1 MSASS
6 AHVLVVDDS
15 PLMRRMVREVLESES
30 GFKIV
35 GEAQNGREAIRR
47 AKQLKPD
54 LVILDLGMPVMNGL
68 EAAPALKRTLP
79 EVRLILLTMY
89 SDPEVEQ
96 TARSA
101 GIDAVVPKDEA
112 LEHLVQ
118 TARQLVGGRPAV
130 M

>member
-15 PLMRRMVREVLESES
+15 PLMRRLVREVLESES

-47 AKQLKPD
+47 AKRLKPD